1 VPVYLTNLHAPQHKL
16 IVNKFGFIT
25 SWMLVHYLYA
35 VNEMENNGLW
45 ELNPTEVI
53 LFSASALFY
62 AFL

>member
-1 VPVYLTNLHAPQHKL
+1 MY
-16 IVNKFGFIT
+16 
-25 SWMLVHYLYA
+25 YLYL
-35 VNEMENNGLW
+35 VNEMENNGLR